1 MPKRK
6 EDTIHDILDRIEED
20 LIAVRDKVDELE
32 SGDDYEDSDEE

>member
-32 SGDDYEDSDEE
+32 SEDGYEDPDEE